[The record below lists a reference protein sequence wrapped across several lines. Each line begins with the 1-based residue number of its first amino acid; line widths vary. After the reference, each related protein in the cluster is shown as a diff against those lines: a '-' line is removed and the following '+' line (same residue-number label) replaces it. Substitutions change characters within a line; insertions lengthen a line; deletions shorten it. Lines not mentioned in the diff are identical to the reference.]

1 MKRFILLVMMIMPFV
16 AMAEVPGYTKLAN
29 KYNTAEGVTA
39 ITIDKNMIA
48 MFAGDVD
55 SEALDSVGKIDILL
69 TEDATL
75 AQNILKDAKS
85 MAKKA
90 KLEQTVSVNDEGS
103 TVTIYMKSANDLV
116 SDILLLIEDEGES
129 GVVLISGE
137 FTEEMVSEIVKIG
150 Q

>member
-1 MKRFILLVMMIMPFV
+1 MMIMPFV

-48 MFAGDVD
+48 TFAGDVD